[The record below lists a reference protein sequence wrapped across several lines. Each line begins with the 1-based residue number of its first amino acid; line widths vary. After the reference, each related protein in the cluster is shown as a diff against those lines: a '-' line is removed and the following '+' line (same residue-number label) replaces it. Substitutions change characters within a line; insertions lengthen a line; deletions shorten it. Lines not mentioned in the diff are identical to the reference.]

1 MVWLDQ
7 QLEKWNQFI
16 HKPRP
21 GVEKVGHVCHRVLVY
36 AKTLWG
42 YVYKLRGVIASI
54 PVATAAIV
62 LAAINQSR
70 LPDAV
75 EVLMPSINAE
85 SAEAVLGF
93 LVFQTEH
100 IGRGT
105 AVFAPLI
112 LTVGCLLL
120 TCCSN
125 RILYPWLISLFTLA
139 LPLFLLLT
147 NVYL

>member
-7 QLEKWNQFI
+7 QIDKWNQFV

-21 GVEKVGHVCHRVLVY
+21 GMEKAGHTCNKVLLY
-36 AKTLWG
+36 IKTLWG
-42 YVYKLRGVIASI
+42 YIYKLRGVIASI

-62 LAAINQSR
+62 LAAINHSR

-75 EVLMPSINAE
+75 AVLMPSINKE

-93 LVFQTEH
+93 LVFTNEH
-100 IGRGT
+100 ISLGT
-105 AVFAPLI
+105 AVFAPLV

-125 RILYPWLISLFTLA
+125 RILYPWLISLLTLA
-139 LPLFLLLT
+139 LPLFLLVT